1 MKKNVLVTGSTGF
14 IGTCFVKNN
23 DIFNITEVDLITNDV
38 NKIVFAEVN
47 TVLHL
52 AGLVHQMKGAA
63 DKQYFKVNRDL
74 AFEVAKMAKAHK
86 VAQFV
91 LMSTAK
97 VFGEITTE
105 KNGWNENSVCNPQD
119 TYGKSKYEAE
129 KLIRSLEDESFKV
142 AIVRSP
148 LVYGPGVKANMLSL
162 VKLVDRV
169 PILPF
174 GGINNLRSMV
184 YVGNLVALLKHII
197 EKQVSGVFIAGD
209 RSPLSTMDL
218 AELISKALGKKRVLI
233 QFPKFVLNVANL
245 FKPTYVYRLFG
256 SIVLDNS
263 STNKSLEFLPPY
275 TSEEGI
281 LDMVNWYKSGK
292 DKA

>member
-14 IGTCFVKNN
+14 IGTCFVENN
-23 DIFNITEVDLITNDV
+23 KIFNISEVDLITISVD
-38 NKIVFAEVN
+38 KIDFSKIT

-63 DKQYFKVNRDL
+63 DDQYFKVNRDL
-74 AFEVAKMAKAHK
+74 AFEVAKVAKANK
-86 VAQFV
+86 VEQFV

-97 VFGEITTE
+97 VFGELTTE
-105 KNGWNENSVCNPQD
+105 KHEWNENSECNPQD

-129 KLIRSLEDESFKV
+129 QLVKGLEDKSFKV

-148 LVYGPGVKANMLSL
+148 LVYGPGVKANMLNL
-162 VKLVDRV
+162 VKLVDRFPV
-169 PILPF
+169 LPF

-184 YVGNLVALLKHII
+184 YVGNLVALLNHII
-197 EKQVSGVFIAGD
+197 ENQVSGIYIAGD
-209 RSPLSTMDL
+209 RSPISTMDL
-218 AELISKALGKKRVLI
+218 AELISKALGKKRILI
-233 QFPKFVLNVANL
+233 QFPKFVLNIANW

-263 STNKSLEFLPPY
+263 STNEILGFVPPFS
-275 TSEEGI
+275 SEEGI

-292 DKA
+292 NKA

>member
-14 IGTCFVKNN
+14 IGTHFVENN
-23 DIFNITEVDLITNDV
+23 KIFNITEVDLITNEV
-38 NKIVFAEVN
+38 SKIVFKNIN

-63 DKQYFKVNRDL
+63 DEQYFKVNRDL
-74 AFEVAKMAKAHK
+74 AFEVAKKAKANK
-86 VAQFV
+86 VEQFV

-97 VFGEITTE
+97 VFGELTTE
-105 KNGWNENSVCNPQD
+105 KHEWNENSECNPQD

-129 KLIRSLEDESFKV
+129 KLIKGLEDESFKV

-148 LVYGPGVKANMLSL
+148 LVYGPGVKANMLNL
-162 VKLVDRV
+162 VKLVDRF

-197 EKQVSGVFIAGD
+197 DKQVSGIFIAGD

-218 AELISKALGKKRVLI
+218 AELISKALGKKRILF
-233 QFPKFVLNVANL
+233 QFPKFILNIANL
-245 FKPTYVYRLFG
+245 FKPTYVYRIFG

-263 STNKSLEFLPPY
+263 NTNKFLEFIPPY

-281 LDMVNWYKSGK
+281 LEMVNWYKSRK
-292 DKA
+292 KL